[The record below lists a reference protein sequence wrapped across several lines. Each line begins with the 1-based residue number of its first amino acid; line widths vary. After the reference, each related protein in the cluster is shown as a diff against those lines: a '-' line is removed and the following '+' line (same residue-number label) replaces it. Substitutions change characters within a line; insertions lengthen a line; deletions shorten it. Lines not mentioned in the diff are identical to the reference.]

1 MRIRAFIEEY
11 FWIDDAETAKLVPF
25 RFRKPQEKYYALLAE
40 EYLESTN
47 FRGLREIILKARKEG
62 FTSLVLAIFCALLLI
77 SKDPI
82 RFLEISYKD
91 DATKQ
96 HFRRAKV
103 YILSYYAKK
112 FGINPADVVKSD
124 VEKYLEKI
132 VFKSINEG
140 SEMVLA
146 LNGASFYVGTA
157 STRTGER
164 GGTVQGV
171 LFTEAAF
178 YPNTGILR
186 ADEIIEST
194 KNQIHVGTGM
204 VFLETTANG
213 ANFFQ
218 GLWNKAVAGV
228 VDYRPRFFS
237 WRDFYT
243 DEEFEIIRRSFADD
257 AMLRQEYPDTPD
269 EAFIL
274 SGSPFFN
281 KQTLLAMQTIAGGS
295 KPIYKGDLLT
305 SKTL

>member
-25 RFRKPQEKYYALLAE
+25 KFRKPQEKYYAQLLSD
-40 EYLESTN
+40 YLERDN
-47 FRGLREIILKARKEG
+47 FKGAREIILKARKEG
-62 FTSLVLAIFCALLLI
+62 FTSMILAIFCAVLLL
-77 SKDPI
+77 SKDPV

-96 HFRRAKV
+96 HFRRAKI
-103 YILSYYAKK
+103 YILSYFAKRL
-112 FGINPADVVKSD
+112 GVDPSLVVTGDVQKN
-124 VEKYLEKI
+124 LEKI
-132 VFKSINEG
+132 IFKTLNEG
-140 SEMVLA
+140 QEMVLA
-146 LNGASFYVGTA
+146 HNGASFYVGTA

-194 KNQIHVGTGM
+194 KSQLHVGTGM
-204 VFLETTANG
+204 VFIETTANG
-213 ANFFQ
+213 GNFFQ
-218 GLWNKAVAGV
+218 ELWNKAVARII
-228 VDYRPRFFS
+228 DYKPRFFS

-243 DEEFEIIRRSFADD
+243 EAEFATVKGEFADE
-257 AMLRQEYPDTPD
+257 AMLSQEYPETPD
-269 EAFIL
+269 MAFIL

-281 KQTLLAMQTIAGGS
+281 KNTLLAMQKVTS
-295 KPIYKGDLLT
+295 QVVPIYKGDLLT
-305 SKTL
+305 KSI

>member
-1 MRIRAFIEEY
+1 MKIKEFIEEY
-11 FWIDDAETAKLVPF
+11 FWIDDAETAQLVPF
-25 RFRKPQEKYYALLAE
+25 KFRKPQEKYYALLCSD
-40 EYLESTN
+40 YLQKNN
-47 FRGLREIILKARKEG
+47 FRGAREIILKARKEG
-62 FTSLVLAIFCALLLI
+62 FTSLILAIFCALMLM
-77 SKDPI
+77 SKDPV
-82 RFLEISYKD
+82 RYLEISYKD

-103 YILSYYAKK
+103 YILSYFAKHL
-112 FGINPADVVKSD
+112 GIDPRDVVKSD
-124 VEKYLEKI
+124 VQKYLEKNI
-132 VFKSINEG
+132 FKSISEG
-140 SEMVLA
+140 SELVLGH
-146 LNGASFYVGTA
+146 NGASFYVGTA

-194 KNQIHVGTGM
+194 KSQLHVGTGM

-218 GLWNKAVAGV
+218 ELWNKAVAGV
-228 VDYRPRFFS
+228 IDYHPRFFS

-243 DEEFEIIRRSFADD
+243 EEEFKVVAGEFADE
-257 AMLRQEYPDTPD
+257 AMLRQEYPETPQ

-281 KQTLLAMQTIAGGS
+281 RNTLLAMQQVVNAV
-295 KPIYKGDLLT
+295 KPIYTGDLLT
-305 SKTL
+305 KQTL

>member
-25 RFRKPQEKYYALLAE
+25 KFRKPQEKYYALLCAD
-40 EYLESTN
+40 YLERN
-47 FRGLREIILKARKEG
+47 EFRGAREIILKARKEG
-62 FTSLVLAIFCALLLI
+62 FTSMVLAIFCAVLLL

-96 HFRRAKV
+96 HFRRAKI

-112 FGINPADVVKSD
+112 FNIDPSLVVTGDVQKN
-124 VEKYLEKI
+124 LEKI
-132 VFKSINEG
+132 VFKTLNEG

-146 LNGASFYVGTA
+146 HNGASFYVGTA

-194 KNQIHVGTGM
+194 KSQLHVGTGM
-204 VFLETTANG
+204 VFIETTANG

-218 GLWNKAVAGV
+218 SLWNKAVAKII
-228 VDYRPRFFS
+228 DYKPRFFS

-243 DEEFEIIRRSFADD
+243 EQEFAIVKGEFADES
-257 AMLRQEYPDTPD
+257 MLRQEYPETPN

-281 KQTLLAMQTIAGGS
+281 KNTLLTMQRLADQI
-295 KPIYKGDLLT
+295 KPIYQGDLLT
-305 SKTL
+305 KSI